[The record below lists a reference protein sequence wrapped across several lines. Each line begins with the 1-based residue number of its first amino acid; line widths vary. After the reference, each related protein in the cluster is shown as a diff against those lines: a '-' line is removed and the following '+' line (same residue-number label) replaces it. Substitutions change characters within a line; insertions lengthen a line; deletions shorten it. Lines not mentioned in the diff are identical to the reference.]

1 MCTMDPKEYK
11 ELHENFMKNNNGTT
25 IEEVFL
31 TIVPTCFTTFLA
43 ANLLLVAHPVSTL
56 AAFFIEF
63 VFVVFSTILYVTV
76 WHFRIQEI
84 ALTLCGIALT
94 AAFKQLHSR
103 WHFVPFIQVPCR
115 RPEYFNILRA
125 NINLLTAVCIL
136 AVDFK
141 CFPRK
146 LAKTE
151 SYGFGLMDVGVGLFV
166 YGNGIVAPEIHQP
179 DGSLRLTWQR
189 VERTLWSCVPLIVLG
204 VARFTATNELDYQ
217 QHVSEYGVHWNFFL
231 TLAITKCLGTL
242 IIGAVA
248 SLRYLKVVAI
258 ALLFV
263 HEMILHVGATQ
274 YVIDPEK
281 QVQRDGFLNANRE
294 GICSILGYVS
304 LYLMAVYVGYFLKA
318 DNEDE
323 PDKPLMYTNVR
334 TVLWKVV
341 FLAGGSA
348 ALWKI
353 TYSLKSLVG
362 VSRRLANIG
371 YVFWSLSIGTTVT
384 ALFMLLECFFYFRMF
399 DQPSI
404 GDDAAG
410 PKVNEVDIDDPEL
423 HTRPYAPII
432 LSAISYNGLAFFLLA
447 NLMTG
452 IVNLSM
458 QTLLQDTLTAMVILT
473 AYALILCSTIT
484 FLYLKRIKLKIW

>member
-1 MCTMDPKEYK
+1 MDPKQYK
-11 ELHENFMKNNNGTT
+11 ELHESFMQNNNGTT

-43 ANLLLVAHPVSTL
+43 TNLILVAHPVSTL
-56 AAFFIEF
+56 TAFFIEF
-63 VFVVFSTILYVTV
+63 TMVVFSTILHVTV
-76 WHFRIQEI
+76 WNFRIQEI
-84 ALTLCGIALT
+84 ALTLCGITLT

-103 WHFVPFIQVPCR
+103 AHYVPFIQMPCQ

-125 NINLLTAVCIL
+125 NINLITAICIL

-151 SYGFGLMDVGVGLFV
+151 TFGFGLMDAGVGLFV
-166 YGNGIVAPEIHQP
+166 YGNGIVAPEIRQT
-179 DGSLRLTWQR
+179 DGSLRLSWQR
-189 VERTLWSCVPLIVLG
+189 VEQTLWSCVPLIVLG

-231 TLAITKCLGTL
+231 TLAITKFLGTM
-242 IIGAVA
+242 IIGAVG
-248 SLRYLKVVAI
+248 SLRHLKIVAI

-263 HEMILHVGATQ
+263 HEMILHMGATQ

-281 QVQRDGFLNANRE
+281 RVQRDGFINANRE

-304 LYLMAVYVGYFLKA
+304 LYLMSVYVGYILKTEDNA
-318 DNEDE
+318 DPEKA
-323 PDKPLMYTNVR
+323 PMYTNVR
-334 TVLWKVV
+334 NVLWKIV
-341 FLAGGSA
+341 FLSCGSA

-353 TYSLKSLVG
+353 TYSLKNLVG

-384 ALFMLLECFFYFRMF
+384 AIFILLECFFHFRMF

-404 GDDAAG
+404 GDDADG
-410 PKVNEVDIDDPEL
+410 PKVNEVDMEETNL

-452 IVNLSM
+452 VVNLSM
-458 QTLLQDTLTAMVILT
+458 QTLMQDTLTAIIILT
-473 AYALILCSTIT
+473 TYALVLCSTIT